1 MVVTDRPCYLEQK
14 RVELTG
20 AGFQPGATYT
30 VARDGQPI
38 GTGTVGADGSV
49 AGAFGSDVLPA
60 GIAEKSFDL
69 SVSDG
74 VNEANSS
81 FRVSAFRAMF
91 SPSRGNARRLR
102 VRFSVFGLLAEKL
115 PVYLHYV
122 RPDGTSARTVY
133 LGRTRGA
140 CGSIAQTRKRQ
151 LFPFRARH
159 GRWLLQFDT
168 QTSYRTG
175 ARPRIVRAVT
185 VRKSSRR

>member
-20 AGFQPGATYT
+20 AGFQAGASYT

-38 GTGTVGADGSV
+38 GSGTVGADGSV
-49 AGAFGSDVLPA
+49 AGAFGSDLLPA

-74 VNEANSS
+74 TTEATST
-81 FRVSAFRAMF
+81 FRVSAFRALF
-91 SPSRGNARRLR
+91 SPSRGDPKRLR
-102 VRFSVFGLLAEKL
+102 VRFGVFGLLAEKL

-122 RPDGTSARTVY
+122 RPDGTTARTIY
-133 LGRTRGA
+133 LGRTTGA

-151 LFPFRARH
+151 LFPFGARA

-168 QTSYRTG
+168 AQGYRTG
-175 ARPRIVRAVT
+175 SRPRIVRAVT
-185 VRKSSRR
+185 VRK

>member
-1 MVVTDRPCYLEQK
+1 MVVTDRACYLEK
-14 RVELTG
+14 TRVEMSG

-38 GTGTVGADGSV
+38 GSGTVAADGSV
-49 AGAFGSDVLPA
+49 AGAFGSDVLPD

-74 VNEANSS
+74 TSQANSA
-81 FRVSAFRAMF
+81 FRVSAFRALF
-91 SPSRGNARRLR
+91 TPSRGNPRRLR
-102 VRFSVFGLLAEKL
+102 VRFSVFGMLGAKL

-122 RPDGTSARTVY
+122 RPDGSAARTVY
-133 LGRTRGA
+133 LGRTKGP
-140 CGSIAQTRKRQ
+140 CGSINETRKRQ
-151 LFPFRARH
+151 LFPFRAGN

-168 QTSYRTG
+168 RKSYRTT

-185 VRKSSRR
+185 LTKSAKR